1 MLLSTARSGLA
12 ELQPKKSTSESGLKI
27 ELTSTPSSGSPAEG
41 LVEGLSVGEVVGF
54 FVGEVWLR
62 KREVRLMRRHKYEKV
77 GIINNTAH
85 KISPLDFA

>member
-41 LVEGLSVGEVVGF
+41 LVEGLSAGEVVGF